1 MINNHSLLFFKK
13 FILNPKNVGSV
24 IPSSRFLANNMV
36 AAAMWKQ
43 AENIVEIGSGTGA
56 ITKVIANRVK
66 SECKV
71 ILFEKDEEMGQRL
84 QRDFPQFIRESNAL
98 KLVSQ
103 LKKHNIQE
111 VDYIFSGLPFYN
123 FPQMM
128 RSQLIQQCK
137 EALKPGGKLIAFQYS
152 LQMKKLLSEHFEI
165 LSISLV
171 PLNIPP
177 AFVYVCRKPDNRKI
191 IHLGRY

>member
-13 FILNPKNVGSV
+13 FILNPKNIGSV
-24 IPSSRFLANNMV
+24 TPSSRFLANRMV
-36 AAAMWKQ
+36 AAAMWEQ
-43 AENIVEIGSGTGA
+43 TDNIVEIGSGTGA
-56 ITKVIANRVK
+56 ITRAIANK
-66 SECKV
+66 LKPGTKV

-111 VDYIFSGLPFYN
+111 VDYIFSGLPFFN
-123 FPQMM
+123 FSPVM
-128 RSQLIQQCK
+128 RNQLIQQCK

-165 LSISLV
+165 ESISLV

-177 AFVYVCRKPDNRKI
+177 RVC
-191 IHLGRY
+191 LCL